1 MCSMATLMNMV
12 SFILDGSNLHGYTV
26 MIEISNI
33 INPAVTIAI
42 DHRALD
48 RYR

>member
-1 MCSMATLMNMV
+1 MCSTATLMNMV

-26 MIEISNI
+26 MIEIPNI
-33 INPAVTIAI
+33 INTAVTIAI